1 MEIRHFITFN
11 KVIETGSFTQAAEH
25 LGYTQSTVTSHI
37 QTLEEHLGSPL
48 FDRMGRKVRL
58 TDIGKKLLPYTKEIL
73 DTYRK
78 IESLTNEEEDI
89 RGTLKIAAPES
100 LTVYRLEP
108 ILREYRKK
116 FPHVSIRL
124 SNAPCGENKKAILDG
139 SADIAFVMVPQFE
152 DSDLVIHALMN
163 EPIVLV
169 GSPDCSMNSLC
180 DLYENQKLSECLIVN
195 EKEASYRRIF
205 EEHLRSRGI
214 VPSNVMELWSVEAIK
229 RSVMSGLGIA
239 YLPLIAV
246 QDEVEAGKLKI
257 IPSEA
262 GLKQIYSQVIYH
274 KNKWVSP
281 ALASFID
288 ITLKHAKEWSCAEG
302 QFF

>member
-58 TDIGKKLLPYTKEIL
+58 TDLGKKLLPYTKEIL

-124 SNAPCGENKKAILDG
+124 SNATCGANKKAIFDG
-139 SADIAFVMVPQFE
+139 NADIAFVMLPKFE
-152 DSDLVIHALMN
+152 DVDLVIHPLLK
-163 EPIVLV
+163 ESIVLV
-169 GSPDCSMNSLC
+169 GSPGRSIRSLTDCV
-180 DLYENQKLSECLIVN
+180 ENQKLSECFITN
-195 EKEASYRRIF
+195 EKEASYRRVF
-205 EEHLRSRGI
+205 EVYLREQGI
-214 VPSNVMELWSVEAIK
+214 VPSNIMELWSIEAIK
-229 RSVMSGLGIA
+229 RSVMSGLGIS
-239 YLPLIAV
+239 YLPLMTV
-246 QDEVEAGKLKI
+246 QNEVKEGKLNI
-257 IPSEA
+257 IPCEA
-262 GLKQIYSQVIYH
+262 GLNQIYSQVIYH

-288 ITLKHAKEWSCAEG
+288 MSLKHAKDWSCDES
-302 QFF
+302 QLF